1 MMKDKLI
8 NKKHYSFEQLRQEFY
23 ALKNKI
29 YMTYG
34 KSRVHKLIDHE
45 LQLRYERALVTYTKN
60 IWRKNKQKE
69 LVAMMIRAFDAIE
82 KNLIEKKIK
91 PLNSNEYF
99 LEVNNNKFIIVL
111 DQDYVQKAYKKY
123 KNEDCI
129 IISLKEIILLLD
141 NNFIELKKQLHTYG
155 PTIEKYENKCKQ

>member
-1 MMKDKLI
+1 
-8 NKKHYSFEQLRQEFY
+8 
-23 ALKNKI
+23 
-29 YMTYG
+29 
-34 KSRVHKLIDHE
+34 
-45 LQLRYERALVTYTKN
+45 
-60 IWRKNKQKE
+60 
-69 LVAMMIRAFDAIE
+69 MMIRAFDAIE
-82 KNLIEKKIK
+82 KNLIEKKIE

-141 NNFIELKKQLHTYG
+141 NNFIELKKQLHIYG
-155 PTIEKYENKCKQ
+155 PTIEKYENKRKQ